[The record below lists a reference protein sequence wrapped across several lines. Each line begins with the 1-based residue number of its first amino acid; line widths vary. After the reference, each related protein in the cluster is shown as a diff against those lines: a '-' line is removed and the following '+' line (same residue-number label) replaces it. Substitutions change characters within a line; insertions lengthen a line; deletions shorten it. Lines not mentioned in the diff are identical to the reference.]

1 MNSILILTLPLIS
14 CFVAS
19 LFAIKDNKKLIH
31 YICSSLLLF
40 AAVLAFIDFVTLAN
54 GKLEYQNI
62 VLFKWIALA
71 DLDLFWH
78 IKRDSLTVMMNL
90 VVTTVSAVVHFYSI
104 GYMYDDKRV
113 NRFMAYLSLFTFFML
128 LLVASETIIQ
138 LFVGWEGVGVCSYL
152 LIGFWYKKESANA
165 AAMKAFIV
173 NRVGDFAFLIGIIGL
188 YNLFGTTSLETIFS
202 MAELKSNEMITFFG
216 YSFKYLDFICI
227 MLFIGCM
234 GKSAQLGLH
243 TWLPDAMEGPT
254 PVSALIHAATMV
266 TAGVFLIVRCSP
278 LYELSQVSLD
288 MITLVGALTCL
299 FAATVAVVQNDIKK
313 VIAYSTCSQLGY
325 MFFAC
330 GVSAYHAGIF
340 HLFTHAFFKALLF
353 LVAGNIIVALHHQQ
367 DIRKMGALWKKL
379 PITYLMFLVGTIA
392 ISGIP
397 PFAGF
402 FSKELILESAYIS
415 DGRFSNFAYV
425 IGSFVAML
433 TAFYSFRLFF
443 VVFHGDNN
451 QEHPNDPLVKIN
463 NIVFIPLLIL
473 VLGSIFSG
481 YFVYHNFDIAYNL
494 EAFAGNI
501 VMNESDEYF
510 EKLHHIPAFFKLL
523 PLILSFVGALA
534 AFVIYFMRRDS
545 VVKSFISGSP
555 RIYKFLVNKWYF
567 DEFYHLIFI
576 APYKSLSRFMWQD
589 IDIKVIDNFGPNGFA
604 STSRW
609 MASHL
614 IGLQN
619 GYIYRYAFV
628 MIVGV
633 VLLTGYLYI

>member
-1 MNSILILTLPLIS
+1 MNSILILILPLIS
-14 CFVAS
+14 CFIAG
-19 LFAIKDNKKLIH
+19 LFAMKTNKKLIH
-31 YICSSLLLF
+31 YICSTLLMF
-40 AAVLAFIDFVTLAN
+40 AAILALIDFVVLAK
-54 GKLEYQNI
+54 GMLEYNNI
-62 VLFKWIALA
+62 ILFKWIAFA

-90 VVTTVSAVVHFYSI
+90 VVTTVSAAVHFYSI
-104 GYMYDDKRV
+104 GYMYEDKKV

-128 LLVASETIIQ
+128 LLVASETIVQ

-165 AAMKAFIV
+165 AAMKAFVV

-188 YNLFGTTSLETIFS
+188 YNLFGTTSLETIFT
-202 MAELKSNEMITFFG
+202 MAPHKLNETINLIG
-216 YSFKYLDFICI
+216 YQVNYLDFICI

-266 TAGVFLIVRCSP
+266 TAGVFLVVRCSP

-288 MITLVGALTCL
+288 VITLVGALTCF

-330 GVSAYHAGIF
+330 GVSAYNAGIF

-353 LVAGNIIVALHHQQ
+353 LVAGNIIIALHHQQ
-367 DIRKMGALWKKL
+367 NIQKMGALWKKL

-397 PFAGF
+397 PFSGF
-402 FSKELILESAYIS
+402 YSKELILESAYIS
-415 DGRFSNFAYV
+415 DGRFSNFAYI
-425 IGSFVAML
+425 IGSCAAML
-433 TAFYSFRLFF
+433 TAFYSFRLLF
-443 VVFHGDNN
+443 VIFHGDNN
-451 QEHPNDPLVKIN
+451 QEHPDEPLVRID

-473 VLGSIFSG
+473 AIGSIVGG
-481 YFVYHNFDIAYNL
+481 YFVYHNFEIAYNL
-494 EAFAGNI
+494 EVFAGNI
-501 VMNESDEYF
+501 VMNDSAQYF
-510 EKLHHIPAFFKLL
+510 DNLHHIPGFFKFL
-523 PLILSFVGALA
+523 PLALSLLGMAA
-534 AFVIYFMRRDS
+534 AFVVYFMRCTHIAKT
-545 VVKSFISGSP
+545 VIEGSP

-567 DEFYHLIFI
+567 DELYHSIFVS
-576 APYKSLSRFMWQD
+576 PYKAMSKFMWQK
-589 IDIKVIDNFGPNGFA
+589 IDVKAIDNLGPNGLA
-604 STSRW
+604 NMSKYL
-609 MASHL
+609 AGYL
-614 IGLQN
+614 VILQN

-628 MIVGV
+628 MIAGI
-633 VLLTGYLYI
+633 VLLTGYFYI